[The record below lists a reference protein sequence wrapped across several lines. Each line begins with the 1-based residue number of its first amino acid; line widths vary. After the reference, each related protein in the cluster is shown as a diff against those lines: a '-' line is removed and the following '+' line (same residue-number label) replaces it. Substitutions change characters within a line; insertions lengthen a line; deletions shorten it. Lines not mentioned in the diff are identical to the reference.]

1 MIRDPLHSETARRL
15 RVWLFPAAADERGL
29 LGFSCL
35 PCCSG
40 LGSPESPLA
49 PGGMVGRDRTCGV
62 RTQRHWVLQPKP
74 VRDPLTSQTSAAA
87 QETVRADVPP
97 AGAKP
102 LASRTS
108 RGGGFP
114 VWKLRRPPGAR
125 LEAAADCP
133 IFRGLRQPRNPALGA
148 VNLQLQLLSNLT
160 AETSRGRIRT
170 DKVCNLQPLPHG
182 LQRVSEKAGTAR
194 APFISFP

>member
-35 PCCSG
+35 PRCSG

-108 RGGGFP
+108 RGGGIP
-114 VWKLRRPPGAR
+114 S
-125 LEAAADCP
+125 LEAEKATGCQA
-133 IFRGLRQPRNPALGA
+133 
-148 VNLQLQLLSNLT
+148 
-160 AETSRGRIRT
+160 RGRGR
-170 DKVCNLQPLPHG
+170 LPYFP
-182 LQRVSEKAGTAR
+182 RPKAA
-194 APFISFP
+194 